1 MMSLFF
7 ILLWH
12 KVIYLSM
19 FYDCHYYLYLFI
31 CNYLCIYTPSYQ
43 HFKAF
48 PLSKF
53 NSETSFLYQ
62 LFKEDS
68 NFRVKKP
75 CKVIYLSAYDVFLKP
90 CKIIYLSIF
99 FTIHLF
105 FMNTRGLRLLHCTLM
120 PPKITSSASRRC
132 SIGASYALHRLPKII
147 SFNPPLVRLHSFLV
161 RKVLLLPVTTFQDYY
176 HFKPCLNI
184 LNIVKIMISRLKS
197 IRYVFILTTKI

>member
-1 MMSLFF
+1 M
-7 ILLWH
+7 
-12 KVIYLSM
+12 
-19 FYDCHYYLYLFI
+19 
-31 CNYLCIYTPSYQ
+31 YTPSYQ

-99 FTIHLF
+99 FTIHLY
-105 FMNTRGLRLLHCTLM
+105 FMNTRGLRLLHCT
-120 PPKITSSASRRC
+120 
-132 SIGASYALHRLPKII
+132 
-147 SFNPPLVRLHSFLV
+147 
-161 RKVLLLPVTTFQDYY
+161 
-176 HFKPCLNI
+176 
-184 LNIVKIMISRLKS
+184 
-197 IRYVFILTTKI
+197 

>member
-7 ILLWH
+7 ILLRD

-132 SIGASYALHRLPKII
+132 SIGLATLCIA
-147 SFNPPLVRLHSFLV
+147 
-161 RKVLLLPVTTFQDYY
+161 
-176 HFKPCLNI
+176 C
-184 LNIVKIMISRLKS
+184 LKS
-197 IRYVFILTTKI
+197 YLLIPPSFVYTAFLCVKFCCFQ

>member
-1 MMSLFF
+1 MSKINSEISFLYQLFKENSNF
-7 ILLWH
+7 IVLKPCNLIHLPIFYFHFFLFMYLLGMYTPSNQH
-12 KVIYLSM
+12 FKAFPESKINFETSFLSQLFKDNSNLRVLKPCTVIYLSFFM
-19 FYDCHYYLYLFI
+19 IFI
-31 CNYLCIYTPSYQ
+31 VIYIYSYVYLCIYTPSNQ

-105 FMNTRGLRLLHCTLM
+105 FMNTRGLRLLHCT
-120 PPKITSSASRRC
+120 
-132 SIGASYALHRLPKII
+132 
-147 SFNPPLVRLHSFLV
+147 
-161 RKVLLLPVTTFQDYY
+161 
-176 HFKPCLNI
+176 
-184 LNIVKIMISRLKS
+184 
-197 IRYVFILTTKI
+197 

>member
-7 ILLWH
+7 ILLWD

-105 FMNTRGLRLLHCTLM
+105 FMNNRGCACYTAHKC
-120 PPKITSSASRRC
+120 
-132 SIGASYALHRLPKII
+132 LPK
-147 SFNPPLVRLHSFLV
+147 SPLALRA
-161 RKVLLLPVTTFQDYY
+161 Q
-176 HFKPCLNI
+176 
-184 LNIVKIMISRLKS
+184 
-197 IRYVFILTTKI
+197 LTLCAAVP

>member
-1 MMSLFF
+1 MQGYLFVCLRCLCFLYYSETRLF
-7 ILLWH
+7 ICLCFMI
-12 KVIYLSM
+12 VIIIYI
-19 FYDCHYYLYLFI
+19 YNEFI

-99 FTIHLF
+99 FTIHLY
-105 FMNTRGLRLLHCTLM
+105 FMNTRGLRLLHCT
-120 PPKITSSASRRC
+120 
-132 SIGASYALHRLPKII
+132 
-147 SFNPPLVRLHSFLV
+147 
-161 RKVLLLPVTTFQDYY
+161 
-176 HFKPCLNI
+176 
-184 LNIVKIMISRLKS
+184 
-197 IRYVFILTTKI
+197 